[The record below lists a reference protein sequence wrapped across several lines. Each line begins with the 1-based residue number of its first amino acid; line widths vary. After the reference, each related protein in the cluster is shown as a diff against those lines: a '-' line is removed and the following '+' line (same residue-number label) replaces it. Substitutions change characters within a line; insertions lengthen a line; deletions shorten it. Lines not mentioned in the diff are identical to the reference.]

1 MSEKSIEEQVKIKSQ
16 QARRLARYMSS
27 TADLVKTRS
36 SRRRSGDFDNLK
48 AMANH
53 CALTRTL

>member
-27 TADLVKTRS
+27 TADLVETRS
-36 SRRRSGDFDNLK
+36 SRRRSEVI
-48 AMANH
+48 
-53 CALTRTL
+53 LTT